1 MKRQNFL
8 MLAAAALLASCSQDD
23 ALQSTVNNNEGLKP
37 MTITASL
44 PTDGMQT
51 RAAGDADAARCYV
64 QILDKD
70 GNPLEDGNSEPIE
83 MDSDGDTFTTLVY
96 LNGNETYDFLFW
108 ADTELNGNETYD
120 FLFWADTEADGTA
133 APADLQAVEY
143 TNGQTI
149 AWAGNDLD
157 KQWSAEGI
165 NVTLSH
171 VVSRVTVMTKSDF
184 TVSDAW
190 PLTVTVPTVYNK
202 YNVATGA
209 VVADSKVSGGYML
222 DVTDGEYEAN
232 AEVGHFY
239 VLGDGS
245 NQILALHYDGPLE
258 NPAIDI
264 NDVPVSANT
273 HITLTGDIYHAGLV
287 EGNIMATVSTD
298 WGYEETEDFDGG
310 SDPTLPEWG
319 DGDDYYEEAH

>member
-51 RAAGDADAARCYV
+51 RAAGDVDATRCYV
-64 QILDKD
+64 QILNGD
-70 GNPLEDGNSEPIE
+70 GSELEDNNSDVKE
-83 MDSDGDTFTTLVY
+83 MTLSTDGTFTTTVY
-96 LNGNETYDFLFW
+96 LKED
-108 ADTELNGNETYD
+108 ATYD

-133 APADLQAVEY
+133 APEDLKAVEY

-171 VVSRVTVMTKSDF
+171 VVSRVTVMTESDF

-190 PLTVTVPTVYNK
+190 PLTVTVPNVYSK
-202 YNVATGA
+202 YNVETGA

-232 AEVGHFY
+232 AEVAHFY

-245 NQILALHYDGPLE
+245 TQKLALHYDGPLE

-287 EGNIMATVSTD
+287 EGIIIATVSED
-298 WGYEETEDFDGG
+298 WTEEDKPF
-310 SDPTLPEWG
+310 
-319 DGDDYYEEAH
+319 

>member
-1 MKRQNFL
+1 MMNKKATVL
-8 MLAAAALLASCSQDD
+8 MLATAALLASCSQDD
-23 ALQSTVNNNEGLKP
+23 ALQNTVNNNEGLKP
-37 MTITASL
+37 MTITAKV

-51 RAAGDADAARCYV
+51 RAAGDAAAARCYV
-64 QILDKD
+64 QILKGD
-70 GNPLEDGNSEPIE
+70 GTELDDNNSDVKEMTLLPDG
-83 MDSDGDTFTTLVY
+83 TFTTTVY

-108 ADTELNGNETYD
+108 ADTE
-120 FLFWADTEADGTA
+120 AAGTA
-133 APADLQAVEY
+133 APTDLKTVDY

-157 KQWSAEGI
+157 KQWSAKGI
-165 NVTLSH
+165 DVTLSH

-209 VVADSKVSGGYML
+209 VVTDSKVSGGYTL
-222 DVTDGEYEAN
+222 EAQDGNYTAN
-232 AEVGHFY
+232 TEVGHFY

-245 NQILALHYDGPLE
+245 TQILALHYDGPLE

-264 NDVPVSANT
+264 TEVPVSANT

-287 EGNIMATVSTD
+287 EGNITATVSTD
-298 WGYEETEDFDGG
+298 WGSEETEDFDGG

>member
-1 MKRQNFL
+1 

-51 RAAGDADAARCYV
+51 RAAGDADATRCYV
-64 QILDKD
+64 QILNGD
-70 GNPLEDGNSEPIE
+70 GSELEGGNSNVKE
-83 MDSDGDTFTTLVY
+83 MTLSPDGTFNTTVY
-96 LNGNETYDFLFW
+96 LNG
-108 ADTELNGNETYD
+108 AKTYD

-133 APADLQAVEY
+133 APEDLKAVDY

-157 KQWSAEGI
+157 KAWSADGI

-171 VVSRVTVMTKSDF
+171 VVSRVTVMTESDF

-190 PLTVTVPTVYNK
+190 PLTVTVPNVHSK

-232 AEVGHFY
+232 AEVAHFY
-239 VLGDGS
+239 VLGDG
-245 NQILALHYDGPLE
+245 NTQKLTLHYDGPLE
-258 NPAIDI
+258 NLAIDI

-287 EGNIMATVSTD
+287 EGIIIATVSED
-298 WGYEETEDFDGG
+298 WTEEDKPF
-310 SDPTLPEWG
+310 
-319 DGDDYYEEAH
+319 

>member
-1 MKRQNFL
+1 MNKKATVL
-8 MLAAAALLASCSQDD
+8 MLATAALLASCSQDD
-23 ALQSTVNNNEGLKP
+23 ALQNTVNNNEGLKP

-44 PTDGMQT
+44 PTEGMQT
-51 RAAGDADAARCYV
+51 RAAGDASAARCYV
-64 QILDKD
+64 QILKGD
-70 GNPLEDGNSEPIE
+70 GTELEDNNSVPKLMELKN
-83 MDSDGDTFTTLVY
+83 GTFTTTVY

-108 ADTELNGNETYD
+108 ADTE
-120 FLFWADTEADGTA
+120 AAGTA
-133 APADLQAVEY
+133 APKDLQAVDY

-149 AWAGNDLD
+149 AWAGSKDNETWTSQGVNIEL
-157 KQWSAEGI
+157 KHI
-165 NVTLSH
+165 
-171 VVSRVTVMTKSDF
+171 VSRVTVMTESDF

-209 VVADSKVSGGYML
+209 VVTDSKVSGGYML

-245 NQILALHYDGPLE
+245 TQILALHYDGPLE

-264 NDVPVSANT
+264 TEVPVSANT

-298 WGYEETEDFDGG
+298 WTEEDKPF
-310 SDPTLPEWG
+310 
-319 DGDDYYEEAH
+319 

>member
-1 MKRQNFL
+1 MNKKATVL
-8 MLAAAALLASCSQDD
+8 MLATAALLASCSQDD
-23 ALQSTVNNNEGLKP
+23 ALQNTVNNNEGLKP

-51 RAAGDADAARCYV
+51 RAAGDAAAARCYV
-64 QILDKD
+64 QILD
-70 GNPLEDGNSEPIE
+70 GNGNSLEDGNSDVKKMTLSP
-83 MDSDGDTFTTLVY
+83 DGTFTTMVY
-96 LNGNETYDFLFW
+96 LKEG
-108 ADTELNGNETYD
+108 ATYD

-133 APADLQAVEY
+133 APQDLKAVDY

-165 NVTLSH
+165 DVTLSH

-202 YNVATGA
+202 YNVATGK
-209 VVADSKVSGGYML
+209 VVEGTTVANGY
-222 DVTDGEYEAN
+222 TFEAAN
-232 AEVGHFY
+232 RTYNNGDEVGHFY

-245 NQILALHYDGPLE
+245 TQILALHYDGPLD
-258 NPAIDI
+258 NPSIPI
-264 NDVPVSANT
+264 TEVPVSANT

-287 EGNIMATVSTD
+287 NGIIIATVSED
-298 WGYEETEDFDGG
+298 WTEEDKPF
-310 SDPTLPEWG
+310 
-319 DGDDYYEEAH
+319 